1 MDGDAHKVKDS
12 VIVNDIPDENNM
24 GFNSRLCAG

>member
-1 MDGDAHKVKDS
+1 MDGDVPKVKDS
-12 VIVNDIPDENNM
+12 VIVNALPDENNM